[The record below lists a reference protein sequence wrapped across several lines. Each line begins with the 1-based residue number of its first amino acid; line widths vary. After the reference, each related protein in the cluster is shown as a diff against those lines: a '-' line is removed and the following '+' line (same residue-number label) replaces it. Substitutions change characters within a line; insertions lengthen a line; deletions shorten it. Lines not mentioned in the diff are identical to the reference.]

1 MFSILAGI
9 LIPFFGTAFGALCV
23 FFVKDE
29 LHAGLQKLL
38 FGFAAGV
45 MTAASVWSLLIP
57 AMEMSEEMNR
67 LAFIPAV
74 VGLSVGM
81 LFLLL
86 MDRAVPHLHFGSE
99 KPEGIPS
106 SLARMTMLVLAV
118 TIHNIPEGMA
128 VGVVYAGILSGKA
141 GISEAAALALSV
153 GIAIQN
159 FPEGAIVSLPSYAS
173 GNSRGKAF
181 LIGVLSGVVEP
192 VGAIFTIWLAHFVTP
207 LLPYF
212 LAFAAGA
219 MLYVVVEELI
229 PESAAGQHSD
239 LGTFGFAFGFIIML
253 ALDVA
258 LG

>member
-1 MFSILAGI
+1 M
-9 LIPFFGTAFGALCV
+9 IPFFGTALGAFCV

-29 LHAGLQKLL
+29 LHLGLQKLL
-38 FGFAAGV
+38 LGFAAGV

-57 AMEMSEEMNR
+57 AMEMASGFGR
-67 LAFIPAV
+67 LAFVPAA
-74 VGLSVGM
+74 VGIAAGM
-81 LFLLL
+81 TFLLF
-86 MDRAVPHLHFGSE
+86 MDRLVPHLHIGSE

-106 SLARMTMLVLAV
+106 RLARMTMLILAV

-128 VGVVYAGILSGKA
+128 VGVVYAGIVSG
-141 GISEAAALALSV
+141 EAAISQASALALSF

-159 FPEGAIVSLPSYAS
+159 FPEGAIISLPSYAS

-181 LIGVLSGVVEP
+181 LLGVLSGLVEP
-192 VGAIFTIWLAHFVTP
+192 VGAACTIWLAHFVTP

-229 PESAAGQHSD
+229 PESAQGEHSD
-239 LGTFGFAFGFIIML
+239 LGTFGFAFGFIMML
-253 ALDVA
+253 VLDVA